1 MQCSY
6 VKDSFL
12 SSGSELNMEM
22 TCKNSA
28 HQEAHKTAGTSNTSK
43 LVKLN
48 SQMEIAPAACAVY
61 VLKWNILRGEAAC
74 MTNRKRKREILF
86 KNIFQR

>member
-48 SQMEIAPAACAVY
+48 SQMGNCSSSMCCIC
-61 VLKWNILRGEAAC
+61 
-74 MTNRKRKREILF
+74 F
-86 KNIFQR
+86 KSGIYYEGKQHA